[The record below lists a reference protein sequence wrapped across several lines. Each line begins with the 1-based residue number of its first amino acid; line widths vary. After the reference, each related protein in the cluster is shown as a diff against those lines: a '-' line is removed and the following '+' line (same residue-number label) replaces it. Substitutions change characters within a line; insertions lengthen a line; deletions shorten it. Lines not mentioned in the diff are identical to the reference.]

1 MCARALLHVLVSANN
16 MYGCEHT
23 HTHKHTHTQQ
33 VDKML
38 AKSRERTVK
47 QALKDEEEAVE

>member
-1 MCARALLHVLVSANN
+1 MCARALLHVRVSANN
-16 MYGCEHT
+16 MYVCEHT
-23 HTHKHTHTQQ
+23 HTHTHTHTQQ